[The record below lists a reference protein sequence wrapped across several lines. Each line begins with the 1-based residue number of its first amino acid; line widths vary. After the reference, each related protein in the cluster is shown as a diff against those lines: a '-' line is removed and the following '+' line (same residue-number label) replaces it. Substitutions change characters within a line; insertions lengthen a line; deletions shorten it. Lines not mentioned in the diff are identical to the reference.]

1 MVTAKVIERLKEH
14 DEISNWV
21 IKGLELNEKY
31 KNEVCEFCGN
41 ILSEVRIKQLEE
53 HFNDEVSKIKKEL
66 ESLLNDLR
74 QYYIKQEEIIIDKS
88 LFYKENNT
96 NIEKLNKNIIEEILK
111 LNEFMKLIEEKIEE
125 KKNNPFKI
133 IEIDEIE
140 KIIEIFNKYN
150 EYVTI
155 QEQYVEET
163 NNKTMNFEKQTK
175 EVETKLARYYLK
187 NEFQTEDIIDRRREY
202 IKDKNKVDKMQQN
215 LEDKE
220 HRLNELES
228 TLSNESLRAEKFNE
242 KLNVF

>member
-1 MVTAKVIERLKEH
+1 
-14 DEISNWV
+14 
-21 IKGLELNEKY
+21 
-31 KNEVCEFCGN
+31 
-41 ILSEVRIKQLEE
+41 
-53 HFNDEVSKIKKEL
+53 
-66 ESLLNDLR
+66 
-74 QYYIKQEEIIIDKS
+74 
-88 LFYKENNT
+88 
-96 NIEKLNKNIIEEILK
+96 
-111 LNEFMKLIEEKIEE
+111 MKLIEEKIEE

-228 TLSNESLRAEKFNE
+228 TLSNESLGAEKFNE